1 MVRVLMNTVSPDDN
15 NNSTTWRSVCRA
27 LPLLLLMGIGAG
39 AITFGILTRTQA
51 QYTSEAKIQV
61 ADSTTGGTRDAFS
74 DRSHARIER
83 KTINAHVRAI
93 MSADLAAKV
102 IEQERLADKLKF
114 DDALDFSAL
123 VYRIQSAMGMFGP
136 LSTEPQQ
143 TGILDAYYQRLNV
156 HPAEKGGGIS
166 IGFTAPDPQIAA
178 NVSNRLAEEYIAS
191 LSRQMISE
199 KTRLQEDVQRKIAV
213 VAREVA
219 EAEVAAQRFR
229 GLVAIFSSSSDNTI
243 GNTKH
248 LDELRQ
254 ELAKA
259 QAVRTAAAANIEDAR
274 ELVVVGS
281 WDTLPE
287 VQKSPLIQNLL
298 QQQARVEKRTSEL
311 TATLLPQ
318 HPRMRQLRAELKGLE
333 RQTTREIKKILAGIE
348 KKAKIAARRVDVL
361 RNRLNMAESQVGGSG
376 DHSVSARHYE
386 RIAESKR
393 AELKRLEN
401 QLAASGPR
409 NDSQIIPINAAITGP
424 ALPATISS
432 MPKKLPNSALVAIV
446 VLLIGL
452 ALVATKAKLSAKRA
466 AARARKEESARVE
479 LAEDNAG
486 PFPINVDNIRGP
498 LAGVSEVPLTF
509 DTIPGLADQLRVRA
523 PAAGGFR
530 TLLTCMTDELDPAN
544 EAIELVK
551 ELTVSGAEVML
562 LDWCLDGSGV
572 ASKIGAPSK
581 PGMTDV
587 LQGQAKFD
595 DVVVRVPGTGVH
607 LIPCGGVAEST
618 ATLLDPDQVNLA
630 LDALDSAYDHIVVVS
645 KHAAARVLFEAIEGR
660 FDAGVMVTE
669 GRRAGVFPDPPGTLL
684 GFEVVDIALF
694 RLERTIAPQ
703 LVQERIARF
712 TGRDGVE
719 ARAS

>member
-1 MVRVLMNTVSPDDN
+1 MNTVSPDDN
-15 NNSTTWRSVCRA
+15 NNSATWRSVCRA

-39 AITFGILTRTQA
+39 AVTFGMLTRTQA

-61 ADSTTGGTRDAFS
+61 AVATTEGTPDTFP
-74 DRSHARIER
+74 DGSHTRRER

-114 DDALDFSAL
+114 DGALGFPAL
-123 VYRIQSAMGMFGP
+123 VHRIKSIMGMVGP

-143 TGILDAYYQRLNV
+143 VGVLDAYYKRLNV
-156 HPAEKGGGIS
+156 YAAAKGSVIS
-166 IGFTAPDPQIAA
+166 IEFTAADPQLAV
-178 NVSNRLAEEYIAS
+178 NVPNRLAEEYIAS
-191 LSRQMISE
+191 LSRRAISE
-199 KTRLQEDVQRKIAV
+199 KTRLQEDVRRKIATV
-213 VAREVA
+213 TREVA
-219 EAEVAAQRFR
+219 ETEVAAQRFR
-229 GLVAIFSSSSDNTI
+229 GLAAIFSSSPDNTG
-243 GNTKH
+243 GNTKQ

-254 ELAKA
+254 ELARA

-281 WDTLPE
+281 WDALPE
-287 VQKSPLIQNLL
+287 VQKSPLIQNLI

-318 HPRMRQLRAELKGLE
+318 HPRMRQLRAELNGLE
-333 RQTTREIKKILAGIE
+333 RQTTREIKKVLTGME
-348 KKAKIAARRVDVL
+348 KKAEIAARRVDVL
-361 RNRLNMAESQVGGSG
+361 QYRLNMAESEVGGTG
-376 DHSVSARHYE
+376 DHAVTARHYE

-401 QLAASGPR
+401 HLAASGPR
-409 NDSQIIPINAAITGP
+409 NDSRIIPINAAITVP

-432 MPKKLPNSALVAIV
+432 WPKKLPNSALVAIV

-452 ALVATKAKLSAKRA
+452 ALVATKANLSATRA
-466 AARARKEESARVE
+466 AARARKEASARVAH
-479 LAEDNAG
+479 AEYSAG
-486 PFPINVDNIRGP
+486 PFLINVENMRRP
-498 LAGVSEVPLTF
+498 PAGSSEIPLTF
-509 DTIPGLADQLRVRA
+509 DTVPGLADQLRVRA

-530 TLLTCMTDELDPAN
+530 TLLTCETDELDPVN

-562 LDWCLDGSGV
+562 LDWCLDGRGV
-572 ASKIGAPSK
+572 ASKIGVPSN

-645 KHAAARVLFEAIEGR
+645 KHAAARDLFEAIEGR